1 MAEPIFHI
9 VAAADWRQ
17 ACDGGSYQPPSLAAE
32 GFVHFSYRRQVA
44 RTANARYAGQ
54 PGLVVVEFDPARLP
68 APVVDEDLYAADELF
83 PHVYAAIPTSAAV
96 AVHPLPVGPDG
107 RFEF

>member
-9 VAAADWRQ
+9 VAASDWQQ
-17 ACDGGSYQPPSLAAE
+17 ACSGGSYQPPSLAAE

-44 RTANARYAGQ
+44 RTANARFAGHA
-54 PGLVVVEFDPARLP
+54 GLVVVEFDPAGLP
-68 APVVDEDLYAADELF
+68 APVVEEDLYAADELF
-83 PHVYAAIPTSAAV
+83 PHVYAAIPTALAT
-96 AVHPLPVGPDG
+96 AVHPLLVGPDG

>member
-1 MAEPIFHI
+1 
-9 VAAADWRQ
+9 
-17 ACDGGSYQPPSLAAE
+17 
-32 GFVHFSYRRQVA
+32 
-44 RTANARYAGQ
+44 
-54 PGLVVVEFDPARLP
+54 VVVEFDQARLP

-83 PHVYAAIPTSAAV
+83 PHVYAAIPTELAV